1 MSSVTKT
8 AEKPAVKTQKKAKK
22 QSQWVDVWRRLRK
35 NKLAMIGMVIVIVML
50 LSALLADFI
59 APYDYAK
66 QNYSQRFVFPNGE
79 HLFGTD
85 DFGRDIFSRV
95 LKGGQMSL
103 GVSIVSVALAVVAGG
118 LLGSTAA
125 YYGGFYG
132 AVVMRCIDVIQAMPS
147 FLLAMAVAA
156 ALGTGMTNTCIA
168 IAIGTIPTF
177 TRILYA
183 SVLSIKGQEYIE
195 SAIACGASNFRI
207 ILKHIIP
214 NCLAPIIVNVT
225 LRIGVAIM
233 TISGLSF
240 IGLGV
245 QPPTPEWGSI
255 ISAGRQYIRD
265 FWPIVVMPGIAIALT
280 MIGFNLFGDGL
291 RDALDPKLKN

>member
-1 MSSVTKT
+1 MKSNVLTG
-8 AEKPAVKTQKKAKK
+8 EKAKAKKEKK
-22 QSQWVDVWRRLRK
+22 QSQWHDVWRRLRK
-35 NKLAMIGMVIVIVML
+35 NPLAMIGMVIVIIML
-50 LSALLADFI
+50 LSAVFADVL

-66 QNYSQRFVFPNGE
+66 QDWKNTFQMPSAE

-85 DFGRDIFSRV
+85 NFGRDIFSRV

-103 GVSIVSVALAVVAGG
+103 GVSIVSVAMAVIVGG
-118 LLGSTAA
+118 LLGATAA
-125 YYGGFYG
+125 YYGGLYG
-132 AVVMRCIDVIQAMPS
+132 AIVMRCMDVVMAMPS

-156 ALGTGMTNTCIA
+156 ALGTGMVNTCIA
-168 IAIGTIPTF
+168 IAIGTVPTF

-183 SVLSIKGQEYIE
+183 SALAVKGQEYVE
-195 SAIACGASNFRI
+195 SATACGAGSFRI

-225 LRIGVAIM
+225 LRVGVAIM

-255 ISAGRQYIRD
+255 ISAGREYIRD
-265 FWPIVVMPGIAIALT
+265 FWPIVVLPGCAIALT
-280 MIGFNLFGDGL
+280 MIGFNLLGDGL

>member
-1 MSSVTKT
+1 MS
-8 AEKPAVKTQKKAKK
+8 KKIVSAGPRLDTGKK
-22 QSQWVDVWRRLRK
+22 QSQWKDVWKRLRR
-35 NKLAMIGMVIVIVML
+35 NKLAMIGMIIVIVML
-50 LSALLADFI
+50 LSAIFADVL

-66 QNYSQRFVFPNGE
+66 QNYKARFEMPSWQ

-95 LKGGQMSL
+95 LKGGQISL
-103 GVSIVSVALAVVAGG
+103 GVAIVSVSMALVVGG

-125 YYGGFYG
+125 YYGGVYG
-132 AVVMRCIDVIQAMPS
+132 AVIMRCMDIIMAMPS
-147 FLLAMAVAA
+147 FLLAMAIAA
-156 ALGTGMTNTCIA
+156 ALGTGMVNTCIA
-168 IAIGTIPTF
+168 IAIGTVPTF

-183 SVLSIKGQEYIE
+183 SVLSIKGQEFVE
-195 SAIACGASNFRI
+195 SATACGANDFRI
-207 ILKHIIP
+207 IFRHVIP
-214 NCLAPIIVNVT
+214 NVLAPIIVNAS

-255 ISAGRQYIRD
+255 MSAGRQYIRD
-265 FWPIVVMPGIAIALT
+265 FWPIVILPGIAIALT

-291 RDALDPKLKN
+291 RDALDPKLKQ